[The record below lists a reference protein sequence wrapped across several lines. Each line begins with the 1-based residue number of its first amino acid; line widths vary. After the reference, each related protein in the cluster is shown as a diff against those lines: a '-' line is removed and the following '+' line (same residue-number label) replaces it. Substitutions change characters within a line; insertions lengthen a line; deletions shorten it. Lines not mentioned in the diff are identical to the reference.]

1 MVPRPQRV
9 ACLKPNREDGVR
21 YRIRGRLLPEGSQRE
36 VYIVNGRFTFEPVEG
51 ALTLLED
58 ACLIPGLVDVHAHL
72 ALASPAPDAASARER
87 AEASGR
93 AHLAAGVLAL
103 REPGSPDY
111 SAKGLGPADGLP
123 RLVTAGRFLAP
134 PGRYFPGLAREVE
147 EVGLPDAAE
156 EELLA
161 SGGAW
166 AKVIG
171 DSPLGGDG
179 LTRTYSDEALG
190 EAARRVHAAGGR
202 IAVHCVV
209 PEVIQGAIEAGFD
222 SLEHGSFLQADQV
235 AAAAAANV
243 AWVPTRTIEAG
254 IQAMVRELG
263 YSPAAVRRVDEGLA
277 RQPESLRQAVAAGVT
292 ILAGTDAGMGP
303 HGMVRGEVQLLIE
316 AGLDPETALAAAS
329 WTARSWLGLPGIE
342 EGAPAD
348 LVAYRDD
355 PLENTAVLA
364 TPTLVLLDGRLITD
378 RR

>member
-1 MVPRPQRV
+1 MPDSRTCRRACPSGIGQSGTQR
-9 ACLKPNREDGVR
+9 
-21 YRIRGRLLPEGSQRE
+21 
-36 VYIVNGRFTFEPVEG
+36 RFTSGAGEG
-51 ALTLLED
+51 Q
-58 ACLIPGLVDVHAHL
+58 
-72 ALASPAPDAASARER
+72 R
-87 AEASGR
+87 AGPSGR
-93 AHLAAGVLAL
+93 RVLAL

-111 SAKGLGPADGLP
+111 SAMGLGPADGLP
-123 RLVTAGRFLAP
+123 RMVSAGRFLAP

-179 LTRTYSDEALG
+179 LTRTYSDQALA
-190 EAARRVHAAGGR
+190 EAAHRVHAAGGR
-202 IAVHCVV
+202 IAVHCAV

-222 SLEHGSFLQADQV
+222 SLEHGSFLQQDQLEG
-235 AAAAAANV
+235 AAAANV
-243 AWVPTRTIEAG
+243 AWVPTRTIEG
-254 IQAMVRELG
+254 GVLAMARQLG
-263 YSPAAVRRVDEGLA
+263 YAPAALRRVEEGFA
-277 RQPESLRQAVAAGVT
+277 RQPEVLRQAVDAGMT

-316 AGLDPETALAAAS
+316 AGLAPETALGGAS

-348 LVAYRDD
+348 LVAYRED
-355 PLENTAVLA
+355 PLEDPAVLVN
-364 TPTLVLLDGRLITD
+364 PTLIFLNGRLITD